1 MVLPEKSSCC
11 FIAANGTTLP
21 RVFVLPKKNFKNF
34 VLEGAP
40 PGSQGF
46 SNSSG
51 WMKNDLFLPTV
62 KHFIKWSNSSQKNP
76 PILILDNRES
86 HMTIEA
92 RKLSKENGM
101 HSLTLPSHT
110 SDKIQPLRC

>member
-1 MVLPEKSSCC
+1 MALHYPPPSVRIP
-11 FIAANGTTLP
+11 P
-21 RVFVLPKKNFKNF
+21 QKNFKNF
-34 VLEGAP
+34 TLKAAP

-62 KHFIKWSNSSQKNP
+62 KHFIKWSNLAQKNP
-76 PILILDNRES
+76 SILILDNRES

-92 RKLSKENGM
+92 KKLTKENSV
-101 HSLTLPSHT
+101 HLLTVPLTLQIKFSPSMLVFSHCSKPCT
-110 SDKIQPLRC
+110 I